1 MLHTDLAP
9 VVTTPFP
16 CREGGAF
23 KPLPASLR
31 GWGGVRSGSDFTN
44 RIINSPSNS
53 KSRINLRSCT
63 ILNKRQ
69 SLDILV
75 PRLNLGTRVCGL
87 LPPVYGNWCKI
98 SNKSQILHHSQ
109 QEAEPRYSRL
119 FSFPGSTWERGFV
132 GCCLRFMATG
142 ARSQINPTK
151 KAFSPLK

>member
-16 CREGGAF
+16 AREGGAF

-109 QEAEPRYSRL
+109 QEAEPRYSR
-119 FSFPGSTWERGFV
+119 SQVRYS
-132 GCCLRFMATG
+132 
-142 ARSQINPTK
+142 RSQVQPGNEGLW
-151 KAFSPLK
+151 AAASGLWQLVQDLK